1 MQRVLFIISFLLVI
15 YPKLGHCQT
24 EKRKALL
31 IGNSKYVYYNKL
43 SNSIRDVDS
52 MAVALKALGFSVTV
66 KKDAEYRTMT
76 AAVNAFVQ
84 NLQKDDI
91 ALLYY
96 SGHGIGYN
104 GNNYMLPIEEDFD
117 CLNQLEE
124 LIPISLNRI
133 VKNLE
138 NRGVKNSF
146 VFLDACR
153 NLPQFK
159 NCDNSKSTV
168 NSIQGFVIPSSN
180 PKGNLIFF
188 ATSEGSTAN
197 DNTYDKTNSLFTSE
211 LLKYI
216 RIPDL
221 TIRNIVDKVINGV
234 EQRSDYKQIPQK
246 MEDLRGDFYFIKTS
260 DEEKARIAAE
270 NKKKQER
277 EIRAMLL
284 KEQEEKRVE
293 EIKKLKKYEE
303 EKARVEAN
311 NKSKQEEKRIAKEN
325 LENQKKTIPQNT
337 LSQLELYKME
347 YRNNIENG
355 NKSYQMKSYKGAL
368 GWYESAKKIENACK
382 ECIVADKA
390 LEETIQNLEQ
400 NIKVIKYKNWKTTNK
415 ILLSTSLVGIGVF
428 SKYFLDF
435 SKAKNVLATKQKLAD
450 PDGDLTV
457 YLSNTTSLNNN
468 YNDYQTAYQNLSRVK
483 NKSTLYNTVLIGA
496 AAVGTTYVLKKVIG
510 KPKPSKLQIFPFKKG
525 LSLSIA
531 I

>member
-1 MQRVLFIISFLLVI
+1 MKRVLFIISFLLVI
-15 YPKLGHCQT
+15 YPKLGQCQT

-31 IGNSKYVYYNKL
+31 IGNSKYVFYSPL

-52 MAVALKALGFSVTV
+52 MAIALRTLGFEVTV
-66 KKDAEYRTMT
+66 EKETEYRTMVST
-76 AAVNAFVQ
+76 INIFVD
-84 NLQKDDI
+84 NLEKNDI
-91 ALLYY
+91 ALIYY

-104 GNNYMLPIEEDFD
+104 GNNYLLPIEESID
-117 CLNQLEE
+117 CFNRLEE
-124 LIPISLNRI
+124 LNPVSLNRI
-133 VKNLE
+133 VKNIE
-138 NRGVKNSF
+138 SKEVKNSL

-153 NLPQFK
+153 SLPIFK
-159 NCDNSKSTV
+159 NCNNTKSIE
-168 NSIQGFVIPSSN
+168 SSYGFVIPNNN
-180 PKGNLIFF
+180 PKGNFIFF
-188 ATSEGSTAN
+188 ATKEGSVAN
-197 DNTYDKTNSLFTSE
+197 DNTYDKNNSIFTSE

-221 TIRNIVDKVINGV
+221 SLREIANKVIIGV
-234 EQRSDYKQIPQK
+234 ELRSNNTQIPQK

-260 DEEKARIAAE
+260 DEEKARMAAE
-270 NKKKQER
+270 NKKKQEG

-284 KEQEEKRVE
+284 KEQDEKRVE

-311 NKSKQEEKRIAKEN
+311 NKSKQEEERIAKDN
-325 LENQKKTIPQNT
+325 LEIQKKTIPLNT
-337 LSQLELYKME
+337 LSQVELYKME

-355 NKSYQMKSYKGAL
+355 DKSYQLKSYKGAL
-368 GWYESAKKIENACK
+368 GWYESAKKNENACK

-457 YLSNTTSLNNN
+457 YLSNTASLNNN

-483 NKSTLYNTVLIGA
+483 NKSTIYNTVLIGA

-510 KPKPSKLQIFPFKKG
+510 KPKPNKLQIFPFKKG